1 MILLITYDLKGPVG
15 TYAPLFQ
22 AIQNE
27 GPWSHFIASTWLVTT
42 RRTPQEVATM
52 LIPLIKQ
59 GDFLLVTQF
68 GRQYWGWLPKAAWD
82 WIAQQPK

>member
-1 MILLITYDLKGPVG
+1 MILLITHDLKGPVG

-22 AIQNE
+22 AIQKE
-27 GPWSHFIASTWLVTT
+27 GPWAHYLASTWLVKTQ
-42 RRTPQEVATM
+42 RTPQQVGAM

-68 GRQYWGWLPKAAWD
+68 SGQYWGWMPNAAWD
-82 WIAQQPK
+82 WIARQSK